1 MRFQAA
7 LPSSADPLHWISL
20 RGDEARLR
28 TPRDDE
34 LPRPATTR
42 HTMHHQRFT
51 SGMMLAYRIHQRL
64 QDMTSVSPHSGLKA
78 LNSFVVLPS
87 ILLSLA
93 T

>member
-1 MRFQAA
+1 
-7 LPSSADPLHWISL
+7 
-20 RGDEARLR
+20 
-28 TPRDDE
+28 
-34 LPRPATTR
+34 
-42 HTMHHQRFT
+42 MHHQRFT